1 MMKVYKKLAFIL
13 LGCITT
19 LPSIAQIG
27 INADY
32 AEITDNYNYDLT
44 GWDKIE
50 DGLYASWASKDVH
63 YKKKEVP
70 AIKLKT
76 DTVVYGWRG
85 ERVFAEALIFGKNK
99 TDALK
104 LSLSDW
110 KKGNVT
116 IPASQGQARFVNY
129 VLSDEKRGCGTNP
142 KTSTTL
148 HRPDVIDI
156 ETTKVLYA
164 RSTRPIWITLEIPRD
179 AEAGEYTA
187 TLDIS
192 SNKTGEILK
201 TLTLRIN
208 VVDQTLPLPS
218 EQTFHLDFWQQPY
231 SVPRYYQV
239 EKWSQAH
246 FDAMRPYMEL
256 LARAGQ
262 RCVTAILFYEPWGEQ
277 SNDKHDAMVKTTKNA
292 NGTWTYDYT
301 IFDKWVEFMDSC
313 GINQQINCYSMIP
326 WDKTFRYY
334 DAAQG
339 KDVDLTCE
347 VSSTEYSDL
356 WVPFLTSFATHLK
369 EKGWYDK
376 TCIAMDERGLSD
388 MLKAYEILQSAVPGM
403 KMSLAGNHHSQLIDK
418 LYDYCLGSSGR
429 FTDAELK
436 SRREKGYHSTVYY
449 CCSEYAPN
457 IFTNSPPA
465 EGAYLPFFSLAN
477 DFEGLL
483 HWSFMDWVDDPLRD
497 SRFKLFPAGDT
508 YCIYPGGRSSVRF
521 ERLIEGI
528 QGTEKV
534 RILRKQYQDA
544 GETEKLQKLED
555 ALQLFASGAVDSN
568 YPASY
573 PVNYIQSLLNGA
585 PEPEQEEITDYCE
598 VTIEEAKNSIT
609 NRYLTKVAITGA
621 TINQTYTTNAP
632 TSDGKAEMPGIV
644 KVKKGSTFTL
654 ETTATQNSDDI
665 RYCRAAL
672 YADWNNDSVFNLVG
686 NELIERVGSGSTAN
700 TELLDKTFT
709 ITVPAEAV
717 SALTKMRLV
726 YADAWRP
733 EPSPC
738 GTLTKGYC
746 FDIPL
751 EIYDDSETSVKRIS
765 EVQDYSWKNGVLTL
779 SQPATLSVF
788 NASGAYIDRQYTAK
802 TYDTSNFM
810 PGNYI
815 IAINDGKS
823 RRYSIKFVK

>member
-1 MMKVYKKLAFIL
+1 MKINRTLALFL
-13 LGCITT
+13 FGCITIT
-19 LPSIAQIG
+19 SVKAQIG

-32 AEITDNYNYDLT
+32 AEITDNYTYDLS
-44 GWDKIE
+44 GWEKIE
-50 DGLYASWASKDVH
+50 DGLHASWASKDEH

-85 ERVFAEALIFGKNK
+85 ERVFAEALIFGKNT

-110 KKGNVT
+110 KKGNKI

-129 VLSDEKRGCGTNP
+129 VLSDDKKGCGTNP

-156 ETTKVLYA
+156 ETTKVLYG
-164 RSTRPIWITLEIPRD
+164 RSTRPVWITLEIPRD
-179 AEAGEYTA
+179 AESGEYTA

-192 SNKTGEILK
+192 SSKTGEILK

-231 SVPRYYQV
+231 SVPRYYKVQ
-239 EKWSQAH
+239 KWSQAH

-262 RCVTAILFYEPWGEQ
+262 RCVTAILFYEPWGVQ
-277 SNDKHDAMVKTTKNA
+277 SNDKHDEMVKTTKNA
-292 NGTWTYDYT
+292 DGTWSYDYT
-301 IFDKWVEFMDSC
+301 IFDRWVEFMDSC

-326 WDKTFRYY
+326 WDKTFKYY

-339 KDVDLTCE
+339 KDVNLKCE

-356 WVPFLTSFATHLK
+356 WIPFLKAFAAHLK
-369 EKGWYDK
+369 EKGWYEK
-376 TCIAMDERGLSD
+376 TCIAMDERELSD
-388 MLKAYEILQSAVPGM
+388 MLKAYEILQTAVPGM
-403 KMSLAGNHHSQLIDK
+403 KMSLAGNHHSQLADK
-418 LYDYCLGSSGR
+418 LFDYSVNSAAR
-429 FTDAELK
+429 FTESELK
-436 SRREKGYHSTVYY
+436 ARREKGYHSTVYY

-483 HWSFMDWVDDPLRD
+483 HWSYMDWVDDPLRD

-508 YCIYPGGRSSVRF
+508 YCIYPGGRSSIRF

-534 RILRKQYQDA
+534 RILRKQYKTA

-555 ALQLFASGAVDSN
+555 ALQLFASGTVDSN

-573 PVNYIQSLLNGA
+573 AVNYIESILNGA
-585 PEPEQEEITDYCE
+585 PEPVQEITDYCD
-598 VTIEEAKNSIT
+598 VKVEEIKNSYT
-609 NRYLTKVAITGA
+609 NRYLTKVSTSDA
-621 TINQTYTTNAP
+621 TINQTFAVNTPPSN
-632 TSDGKAEMPGIV
+632 GIAEMPGIV
-644 KVKKGSTFTL
+644 KVKKGSTFKV
-654 ETTATQNSDDI
+654 ETIALQNSDDL

-672 YADWNNDSVFNLVG
+672 YADWNNDSVFSLVDD
-686 NELIERVGSGSTAN
+686 ELIERVGKANTAN
-700 TELLDKTFT
+700 TELLDKSFSV
-709 ITVPAEAV
+709 TVPENAAIGK
-717 SALTKMRLV
+717 TKMRLV

-733 EPSPC
+733 EPTPC

-746 FDIPL
+746 FDMPL
-751 EIYDDSETSVKRIS
+751 DIYEGDLTSVAS
-765 EVQDYSWKNGVLTL
+765 HAVAQDYSWSGGILTL
-779 SQPATLSVF
+779 GQPATLTVY
-788 NASGAYIDRQYTAK
+788 NASGAYIDRKDAAK

-815 IAINDGKS
+815 IAIHDGKAKHQ
-823 RRYSIKFVK
+823 SIKFVK